1 MIYRNCQFITNQKR
15 LNYCDCSNKVLKTKL
30 GAEFEIDFAH
40 TLKGHPKC
48 GQPHGHTSRIIIE
61 VEGDIKKGDDLQDN
75 MIIEFDDMKRICW
88 ETIQQ
93 LDHKDLDKIFDF
105 PTSENIATWIFEKLQ
120 ENIPVSSVK
129 FFEGTNKYCE
139 VTK

>member
-1 MIYRNCQFITNQKR
+1 MTKIVKPGTNQKR
-15 LNYCDCSNKVLKTKL
+15 LNYCGCLNKTLKTKL
-30 GAEFEIDFAH
+30 GVEFEIDFAH

-48 GQPHGHTSRIIIE
+48 GQPHGHTSRIIVE
-61 VEGDIKKGDDLQDN
+61 VEGDVKNGDDLQDN

-120 ENIPVSSVK
+120 KHIPVSSVK